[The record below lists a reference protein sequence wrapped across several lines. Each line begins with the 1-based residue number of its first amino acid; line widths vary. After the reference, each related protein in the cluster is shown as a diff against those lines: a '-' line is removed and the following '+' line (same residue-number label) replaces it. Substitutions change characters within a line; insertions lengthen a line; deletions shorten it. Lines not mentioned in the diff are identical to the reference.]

1 MIMPGVDVRQV
12 TGRRDL
18 RAFVRFPWQ
27 VYRGDPNWVPP
38 LIGEQVRYLDP
49 STGPFYGQAEAA
61 LYLARRGRA
70 TVGRVAAFVRHDVMA
85 TAQGTAAQGTAA
97 QGRKGGFG
105 FFEAVDEYPVAEAL
119 LDAACDWLRARGAT
133 SVRGPTNF
141 GENESP
147 GILIGGANCPPVMLE
162 AHNPLYYAGLLERY
176 GMEKDSDLYAWRATR
191 KQIGEELGNVPPELA
206 RVAEVAKRVANVT
219 IRTIRMEAWEQ
230 EVETARQLFNDTLNH
245 LPDFVYM
252 TEGEFGRM
260 ANPLR
265 AFLDP
270 DLALFAETDG
280 QCVGFCVAVPDVN
293 RVLIHLNGRL
303 LPFGWLK
310 IKRLIRQI
318 DVVTFKLM
326 GVLPEYRRR
335 GIDALLY
342 MEAIKAVYEK
352 GYAWMDGS
360 LSSELNP
367 TINLIAGRLG
377 AERYKQYRMYH
388 MVL

>member
-1 MIMPGVDVRQV
+1 MNMSTVEVRQV

-38 LIGEQVRYLDP
+38 LIGDQMRYLDP
-49 STGPFYGQAEAA
+49 STGPFYQHADLA
-61 LYLARRGRA
+61 LYLAQRGRA
-70 TVGRVAAFVRHDVMA
+70 TVGRVAAFLSHEEAEGV
-85 TAQGTAAQGTAA
+85 GGK
-97 QGRKGGFG
+97 RKGGFG
-105 FFEAVDEYPVAEAL
+105 FFEAVDEYSVAEAL
-119 LDAACDWLRARGAT
+119 LDAAREWLRARGA
-133 SVRGPTNF
+133 SSMCGPTNF
-141 GENESP
+141 SENESP
-147 GILIGGANCPPVMLE
+147 GILIGGADCPPVMLE

-176 GMEKDSDLYAWRATR
+176 GMEKDRDLYAWRATR
-191 KQIGEELGNVPPELA
+191 KQIGEELSNVPPELS
-206 RVAEVAKRVANVT
+206 RVAEVARRVANVT
-219 IRTIRMEAWEQ
+219 IRKIRMAAWEQ
-230 EVETARQLFNDTLNH
+230 EVEAARQLFNDTLNH
-245 LPDFVYM
+245 LPDYVYM
-252 TEGEFGRM
+252 TEGEFRRL
-260 ANPLR
+260 ANQMR

-270 DLALFAETDG
+270 DLALFAEADG

-310 IKRLIRQI
+310 IRRLIRQI
-318 DVVTFKLM
+318 DVVSFKLM

-342 MEAIKAVYEK
+342 MEAVKGVYEK
-352 GYAWMDGS
+352 GYAWLDGS

-377 AERYKQYRMYH
+377 AERYKQYRMYQ
-388 MVL
+388 MDL

>member
-1 MIMPGVDVRQV
+1 MSALEIRRV
-12 TGRRDL
+12 TKRRDL
-18 RAFVRFPWQ
+18 RAFARLPWQ
-27 VYRGDPNWVPP
+27 VYKGDPNWVPP
-38 LIGEQVRYLDP
+38 LIDDQARYLDP
-49 STGPFYGQAEAA
+49 STGPFYQHADVA
-61 LYLARRGRA
+61 LYLAWRGRA
-70 TVGRVAAFVRHDVMA
+70 AVGRVAAFVEHEEA
-85 TAQGTAAQGTAA
+85 EGEQ
-97 QGRKGGFG
+97 KGGFG
-105 FFEAVDEYPVAEAL
+105 FFEAVNEYPVVEAL
-119 LDAACDWLRARGAT
+119 LDAACDWLRARGAS

-147 GILIGGANCPPVMLE
+147 GILIGGAECPPVMLE
-162 AHNPLYYAGLLERY
+162 AHNPPYYAELLERY
-176 GMEKDSDLYAWRATR
+176 GMEKDCDLYAWRATR
-191 KQIGEELGNVPPELA
+191 EQIGEELANIPPELA
-206 RVAEVAKRVANVT
+206 RVAEVARRVANVT
-219 IRTIRMEAWEQ
+219 IRKIRMAEWEQ

-260 ANPLR
+260 ADQLR

-270 DLALFAETDG
+270 DLALFAEAEE

-310 IKRLIRQI
+310 IRRLIRQI
-318 DVVTFKLM
+318 DVVSFKLM

-342 MEAIKAVYEK
+342 MEAIKRVYEK
-352 GYAWMDGS
+352 GYAWLDGS
-360 LSSELNP
+360 LTSELNP

-377 AERYKQYRMYH
+377 AERYKQYRMYK
-388 MVL
+388 MML